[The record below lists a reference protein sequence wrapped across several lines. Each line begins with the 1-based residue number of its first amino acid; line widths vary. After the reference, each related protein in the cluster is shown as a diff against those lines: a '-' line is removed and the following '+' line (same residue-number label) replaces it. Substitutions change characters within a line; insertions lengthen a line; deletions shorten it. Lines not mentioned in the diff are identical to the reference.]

1 MGKLKTA
8 ERAFID
14 KLFDEQFYQMSVYAR
29 TSLRNETIAQEA
41 VQAAFETACVKINE
55 LMASPSPEGWLWNTL
70 KNKIRNIHRHN
81 KIMAKILVYIQADDE
96 FNIENLPDERPPDT
110 NVDILYADL
119 RLYQEFDI
127 IKKFAVEDK
136 SLKEIA
142 AEYGI
147 SVAACNQR
155 LYRAK
160 IKLRKLLLQS
170 QIKK

>member
-1 MGKLKTA
+1 MYRLKPE

-14 KLFDEQFYQMSVYAR
+14 KLYDEQFYQMFVYAR
-29 TSLRNETIAQEA
+29 TALSNEVMAQEA
-41 VQAAFETACVKINE
+41 VQAAFETACVKVDE
-55 LMASPSPEGWLWNTL
+55 LRASASPEGWLWNTL

-81 KIMAKILVYIQADDE
+81 KVMAKILVYIQADSQ
-96 FNIENLPDERPPDT
+96 FNIENLPDERPVDT
-110 NVDILYADL
+110 DVDILYEDL

-136 SLKEIA
+136 SVKEIA
-142 AEYGI
+142 GEYGI

-160 IKLRKLLLQS
+160 IKLRKLFLQK
-170 QIKK
+170 QTKK